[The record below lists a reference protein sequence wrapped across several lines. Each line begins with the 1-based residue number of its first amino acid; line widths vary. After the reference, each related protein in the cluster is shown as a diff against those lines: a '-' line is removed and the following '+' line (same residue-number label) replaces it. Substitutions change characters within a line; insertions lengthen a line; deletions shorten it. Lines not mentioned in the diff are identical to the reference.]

1 MTKAAAMTT
10 TTTTDDDDDNDGGYG
25 GRDGHHRMR
34 KGRGHDNET
43 IHNNKIGRKRWLQGR
58 IGRRLWE
65 VDRRGG
71 GGSIEKEE
79 ESKER

>member
-25 GRDGHHRMR
+25 GWDGHHRMT

-43 IHNNKIGRKRWLQGR
+43 IQNNKIGKH
-58 IGRRLWE
+58 
-65 VDRRGG
+65 
-71 GGSIEKEE
+71 
-79 ESKER
+79 